1 MTVHTG
7 GCPTRR
13 LPRAK
18 SRGRFCREWGCSAGK
33 VMLPRSALAVGVSLV
48 AVLLLVSAKSVGQQ
62 RDQERVEFGRNITV
76 EPGQSTG
83 DISCFHC
90 SVYVRGNVNG
100 DIAVF
105 GGRVVVEGTVKSDIA
120 VFWGSARLEEKA
132 QVGGD
137 VAVFGGN
144 VRRAP
149 TAALHGEVVSFGRGW
164 VLLPIL
170 IMVAILWLVIA
181 LIVWLITRGRRAPAP
196 GQPVRQA

>member
-1 MTVHTG
+1 MTMHTG

-33 VMLPRSALAVGVSLV
+33 VMLHRSALAVGVSLV
-48 AVLLLVSAKSVGQQ
+48 AVLLLVSAQSVGQQ
-62 RDQERVEFGRNITV
+62 RDQERVEFGRNI
-76 EPGQSTG
+76 
-83 DISCFHC
+83 
-90 SVYVRGNVNG
+90 
-100 DIAVF
+100 
-105 GGRVVVEGTVKSDIA
+105 
-120 VFWGSARLEEKA
+120 
-132 QVGGD
+132 
-137 VAVFGGN
+137 
-144 VRRAP
+144 RRAP

-164 VLLPIL
+164 LLLPIL